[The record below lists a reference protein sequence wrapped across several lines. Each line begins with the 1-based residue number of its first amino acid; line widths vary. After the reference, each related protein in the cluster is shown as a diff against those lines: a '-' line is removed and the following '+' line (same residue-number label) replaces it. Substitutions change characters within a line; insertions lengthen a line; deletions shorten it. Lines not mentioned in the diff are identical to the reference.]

1 MSGDWGLVGWL
12 LLASVPLGLTLGG
25 FWAKGLRQR
34 KRPRVP
40 PGDPGN
46 PV

>member
-1 MSGDWGLVGWL
+1 MPGEWGFVFWIV
-12 LLASVPLGLTLGG
+12 LAGIPLGLAAAT
-25 FWAKGLRQR
+25 FWARSLRKR
-34 KRPRVP
+34 RPRVP